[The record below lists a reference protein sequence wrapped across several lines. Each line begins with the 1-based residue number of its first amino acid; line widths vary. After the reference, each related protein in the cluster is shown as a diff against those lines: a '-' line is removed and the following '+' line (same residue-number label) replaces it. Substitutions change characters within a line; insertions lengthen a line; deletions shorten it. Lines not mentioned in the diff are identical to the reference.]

1 MELSLEKQYGLISS
15 DDVAKGPPGTNVPMA
30 IKFSPDG
37 KFPKEKNRLTILGEE
52 ALASS
57 DYWLS
62 TVVNQLIL
70 M

>member
-52 ALASS
+52 ALASP
-57 DYWLS
+57 DD
-62 TVVNQLIL
+62 
-70 M
+70 